1 MFGVLKRK
9 HGITS
14 SKRVGIFKRAHDAE
28 RKMETQSLIAKQS
41 LYWNCSTFSNIFYV
55 HVIYCFLWKN
65 CGKCGFGVHETR
77 GKPVQNYESVNLHW
91 IKV

>member
-1 MFGVLKRK
+1 MYLQKWCLIQYCPLNFKGIYNKFIGTILHKTMFGVLKRK

-41 LYWNCSTFSNIFYV
+41 LY
-55 HVIYCFLWKN
+55 
-65 CGKCGFGVHETR
+65 
-77 GKPVQNYESVNLHW
+77 
-91 IKV
+91 